1 MHDLAMLISFILKK
15 TRRQVT
21 HEDKGKQE
29 AGLPGMEPTDPVSHE
44 ISRH

>member
-1 MHDLAMLISFILKK
+1 MHDLAMLISLILKRLEGK
-15 TRRQVT
+15 NT

-29 AGLPGMEPTDPVSHE
+29 AGLPCMEPTDPVSYE